1 MRNRAFRRFQELKK
15 KQWVQKLFSKHRA
28 RDLTDADVGVYAHT
42 PALCSCYMC
51 GNPRKWWDQK
61 TIQEKKMD
69 DFYKATDEDF
79 E

>member
-1 MRNRAFRRFQELKK
+1 MRSRAFRRFQELKK
-15 KQWVQKLFSKHRA
+15 KLWVQKVFAKHRA
-28 RDLTDADVGVYAHT
+28 RDLTDADIGVFAHT
-42 PALCSCYMC
+42 PHLCSCYMC

-69 DFYKATDEDF
+69 DFYKATDE

>member
-1 MRNRAFRRFQELKK
+1 
-15 KQWVQKLFSKHRA
+15 
-28 RDLTDADVGVYAHT
+28 
-42 PALCSCYMC
+42 MC

-69 DFYKATDEDF
+69 DFYKATDEDY

>member
-1 MRNRAFRRFQELKK
+1 MRDRAFRRFQEFKK
-15 KQWVQKLFSKHRA
+15 KKWVQKVFAKWRPLDETSIGIH
-28 RDLTDADVGVYAHT
+28 AHT
-42 PALCSCYMC
+42 PHLCSCYAC

-69 DFYKATDEDF
+69 DFYKATDE